1 MSGIELRE
9 GGGRAW
15 AALNLQ
21 SMGAVGRLN
30 PRLQIYFLAQP
41 GPYVKATLDDVTLRL
56 EYQNELVGT
65 GRVTAVDVHHND
77 TPVNF
82 EVVTSP
88 PLLRFITDTLISNQT
103 VVQFDAKLS
112 GAASYWVDPASSSEG
127 RARMVNYPEPGT
139 WTRFQ
144 VSQGSSTPLQMP
156 RSEWY
161 ERVLA
166 PTRNEQYLYLEVALP
181 KDHPALVVEWNRA
194 MNHLRSAEKAYAAGD
209 DPGVFQYLRGWLDAL
224 PGAKKHILDSISNEK
239 KRRDLDDLLKGAGA
253 FLHNGRHVADD
264 GTEAGEFPVDRLD
277 AAFAL
282 DLMRVL
288 LSHMSYMVAAGRE
301 RSR

>member
-30 PRLQIYFLAQP
+30 PRLQVYFLAQP
-41 GPYVKATLDDVTLRL
+41 GPHAKVSLDDVTLRL

-65 GRVTAVDVHHND
+65 GRVTAVDVHYND

-88 PLLRFITDTLISNQT
+88 QLLRFITDTLISNQT
-103 VVQFDAKLS
+103 VVQLDAKLS
-112 GAASYWVDPASSSEG
+112 GAASYWVDPASNSQD
-127 RARMVNYPEPGT
+127 RPRMANDPEPGT

-144 VSQGSSTPLQMP
+144 VSYGSSTPLQLP

-161 ERVLA
+161 ERILA
-166 PTRNEQYLYLEVALP
+166 PAKNEQYLYLEVALP
-181 KDHPALVVEWNRA
+181 KDHPALVAEWNTA

-209 DPGVFQYLRGWLDAL
+209 DPAVFHYLRGWLDAL
-224 PGAKKHILDSISNEK
+224 PGAKSTSSIPSPT
-239 KRRDLDDLLKGAGA
+239 KRR
-253 FLHNGRHVADD
+253 
-264 GTEAGEFPVDRLD
+264 GTT
-277 AAFAL
+277 
-282 DLMRVL
+282 
-288 LSHMSYMVAAGRE
+288 STTC
-301 RSR
+301 